1 MHSHIG
7 SLNYDP
13 TGRKRKS
20 PGLKTVRKVKPK
32 FKEYT
37 PQPTYA
43 QQRIDSFN
51 TKYPSASLD
60 SKTITTAKDESWKRE
75 ASKNFTVAPA
85 YNKGAYQVISNNNIK
100 HIGK

>member
-32 FKEYT
+32 FKEYN
-37 PQPTYA
+37 PQYTYA
-43 QQRIDSFN
+43 QQRMESFN
-51 TKYPSASLD
+51 KKYPSASLNP
-60 SKTITTAKDESWKRE
+60 TTTLKQDESWKKE
-75 ASKNFTVAPA
+75 ASKNFTIAPA
-85 YNKGAYQVISNNNIK
+85 YNKGAYQVITNDNIK